1 MAASAR
7 DLDLRQHHGVETP
20 EHVDVQF
27 ELAGVGSRLAAGLLD
42 LLLLATGLFALWI
55 GVGAI
60 VGSLVSSRGMARS
73 WLSAAMILLTF
84 CFLWGYFTLFEAL
97 NGGRTPGKQVLG
109 IRVVMD
115 TGRSITPTAAVIRN
129 LVRFIDCYFPIPFA
143 PALLSMFLHPS
154 NKRPGDMA
162 AGTIVVRDHPT
173 DWTLGA
179 PLPAADDAVAEPLE
193 TGPPD
198 LSEEEFRLLDRF
210 LGRINDLTP
219 EVQVRIT
226 TDLVRRFE
234 QRIPRRSGDLQ
245 DYLVMVFAEEQRK
258 RRSRFAPRA
267 KAGAAGRITVPAERF
282 VEKKR
287 QGWETFR
294 TTALRMERSGVAALA
309 PGEIPAFAAQYRE
322 VAADLARARTYQVDP
337 RVIAYLE
344 RVVTA
349 GHNALYRARGKDR
362 TPLPH
367 YILRDFPAAV
377 VQSWRYVVLAF
388 LLFSVPA
395 VVGYVM
401 IRERPA
407 LAEELLSPVM
417 VARAEAAVENQT
429 EGRGYAETS
438 KEDRPPMAAWIITNN
453 ISVSFGTFVGGLT
466 GGLLTAWLLFTN
478 GMMLGLVL
486 GLFQNY
492 QALKYLLTFVLGHG
506 VLELTAIF
514 ISAGAGFRLAKAMI
528 APGDRTRKDAL
539 VVEGRIA
546 ARMIGAVVTLLLLAG
561 TIEGLLSAS
570 SAPAIWKYGVSAATA
585 VLLALYLA
593 NGYGYLNPA
602 ALTAPT
608 PPGHPPADQRSR
620 RL

>member
-20 EHVDVQF
+20 EHVEVQF
-27 ELAGVGSRLAAGLLD
+27 ELAGVGSRMAAGLLD
-42 LLLLATGLFALWI
+42 VLFLVLALLVVVI
-55 GVGAI
+55 GGGAI
-60 VGSLVSSRGMARS
+60 GDTLASGSVARS
-73 WLSAAMILLTF
+73 WLSAVMILLSF
-84 CFLWGYFTLFEAL
+84 CFVWGYFTLFEAL
-97 NGGRTPGKQVLG
+97 NGGRTPGKQALG

-115 TGRSITPTAAVIRN
+115 TGRSITPQAAVVRN
-129 LVRFIDCYFPIPFA
+129 LVRFIDCYAPIPVA

-173 DWTLGA
+173 DWSLGA
-179 PLPAADDAVAEPLE
+179 TLPVAEETVAEPIE
-193 TGPPD
+193 AGPPE
-198 LSEEEFRLLDRF
+198 LAEEEFRLLDRF
-210 LGRINDLTP
+210 LARINDLTP

-234 QRIPRRSGDLQ
+234 PRIPRRTGDLQ
-245 DYLVMVFAEEQRK
+245 AYLVAVFADEQRK

-267 KAGAAGRITVPAERF
+267 KAGAAGRITIPAERF
-282 VEKKR
+282 VQKKR
-287 QGWETFR
+287 NAWEAFR
-294 TTALRMERSGVAALA
+294 STALRMERSGVGALA

-337 RVIAYLE
+337 RVITYLE

-367 YILRDFPAAV
+367 YLLRDFPAAV
-377 VQSWRYVVLAF
+377 VQSWRYVLLAF

-395 VVGYVM
+395 GIGYVM
-401 IRERPA
+401 IRERPE
-407 LAEELLSPVM
+407 LGEELMPGM
-417 VARAEAAVENQT
+417 VARAEAAAENLT

-438 KEDRPPMAAWIITNN
+438 KENRPEMAAFIIQNN
-453 ISVSFGTFVGGLT
+453 IGISFVAFVGGVT
-466 GGLLTAWLLFTN
+466 GGLLTAWLLYTN
-478 GMMLGLVL
+478 GLMLGLAL

-492 QALKYLLTFVLGHG
+492 DAARYLLTFILGHG
-506 VLELTAIF
+506 ILELTAIF

-539 VVEGRIA
+539 VLEGRIA
-546 ARMIGAVVTLLLLAG
+546 AGMIGAVVTLLAIAG

-570 SAPAIWKYGVSAATA
+570 AAAPIWKYGVSAATA
-585 VLLALYLA
+585 VLLALYFA
-593 NGYGYLNPA
+593 NGYAYLNSAVLPA
-602 ALTAPT
+602 GPSS
-608 PPGHPPADQRSR
+608 Q
-620 RL
+620 

>member
-20 EHVDVQF
+20 EHVEVQF
-27 ELAGVGSRLAAGLLD
+27 ELAGVGSRMAAGLLD
-42 LLLLATGLFALWI
+42 ILFLVLALLVVVI
-55 GVGAI
+55 GGGAI
-60 VGSLVSSRGMARS
+60 GDTLAAGSEARS
-73 WLSAAMILLTF
+73 WLSALMILLSF
-84 CFLWGYFTLFEAL
+84 CFVWGYFTLFEAL
-97 NGGRTPGKQVLG
+97 NGGRTPGKQALG

-115 TGRSITPTAAVIRN
+115 TGRSITPQAAVVRN
-129 LVRFIDCYFPIPFA
+129 LVRFIDCYAPIPVA

-173 DWTLGA
+173 DWSLGA
-179 PLPAADDAVAEPLE
+179 TLPVAEQTVAEPIE
-193 TGPPD
+193 AGPPE
-198 LSEEEFRLLDRF
+198 LAEEEFRLLDRF
-210 LGRINDLTP
+210 LARINDLTP

-234 QRIPRRSGDLQ
+234 PRIPRRTGDLQ
-245 DYLVMVFAEEQRK
+245 AYLVAVFADEQRK

-267 KAGAAGRITVPAERF
+267 KAGAAGRITIPAERF
-282 VEKKR
+282 VQKKR
-287 QGWETFR
+287 NAWEAFR
-294 TTALRMERSGVAALA
+294 STALRMERSGVGALA

-337 RVIAYLE
+337 RVITYLE

-367 YILRDFPAAV
+367 YLLRDFPAAV
-377 VQSWRYVVLAF
+377 VQSWRYVLLAF

-395 VVGYVM
+395 GIGYVM
-401 IRERPA
+401 IRERPE
-407 LAEELLSPVM
+407 LGEELMPGM
-417 VARAEAAVENQT
+417 VARAEAAAENLT

-438 KEDRPPMAAWIITNN
+438 KENRPEMAAFIIQNN
-453 ISVSFGTFVGGLT
+453 IGISFVAFVGGVT
-466 GGLLTAWLLFTN
+466 GGLLTAWLLYTN
-478 GMMLGLVL
+478 GLMLGLAL

-492 QALKYLLTFVLGHG
+492 DAARYLLTFILGHG
-506 VLELTAIF
+506 ILELTAIF

-539 VVEGRIA
+539 VLEGRIA
-546 ARMIGAVVTLLLLAG
+546 ARMIGAVVTLLAIAG

-570 SAPAIWKYGVSAATA
+570 AAAPIWKYGVSAATA
-585 VLLALYLA
+585 VFLVLYFA
-593 NGYGYLNPA
+593 NGYAYHNSAGLPA
-602 ALTAPT
+602 
-608 PPGHPPADQRSR
+608 GSSSR
-620 RL
+620 

>member
-1 MAASAR
+1 MTASAR

-27 ELAGVGSRLAAGLLD
+27 ELAGVGSRMAAGLLD
-42 LLLLATGLFALWI
+42 LLLLWLGLMVLWI
-55 GVGAI
+55 GGGAI
-60 VGSLVSSRGMARS
+60 VGTVFSSDGMTRGWVTAG
-73 WLSAAMILLTF
+73 MILLAF
-84 CFLWGYFTLFEAL
+84 CLVWGYFAVFEAV
-97 NGGRTPGKQVLG
+97 NGGRTPGKQALG

-115 TGRSITPTAAVIRN
+115 TGRTITTTASVVRN
-129 LVRFIDCYFPIPFA
+129 LVRFIDCYFPALPFA
-143 PALLSMFLHPS
+143 PALIAIAVHPS
-154 NKRPGDMA
+154 NKRLGDMA

-173 DWTLGA
+173 DWSLG
-179 PLPAADDAVAEPLE
+179 PPIPTEEMVAEPLE
-193 TGPPD
+193 AGPPE

-226 TDLVRRFE
+226 TDLARRFE
-234 QRIPRRSGDLQ
+234 ARIQRRTGDLQ
-245 DYLVMVFAEEQRK
+245 AYLVTVFGEEQRK

-282 VEKKR
+282 VQKKR
-287 QGWETFR
+287 EGWETFR
-294 TTALRMERSGVAALA
+294 ATALRMERSGVGALA

-362 TPLPH
+362 TPFSH

-388 LLFSVPA
+388 LLFAVPA
-395 VVGYVM
+395 AVGYVM

-407 LAEELLSPVM
+407 VAEELLSPAM
-417 VARAEAAVENQT
+417 VARAEAAAENQA
-429 EGRGYAETS
+429 EGRGYAETN
-438 KEDRPPMAAWIITNN
+438 KEDRPQTAAFIITNN
-453 ISVSFGTFVGGLT
+453 ITVSFGAFVGGLT

-478 GMMLGLVL
+478 GLMLGLVL

-492 QALKYLLTFVLGHG
+492 QALNYLLTFVLGHG

-514 ISAGAGFRLAKAMI
+514 ISAGAGFRLAKAII
-528 APGDRTRKDAL
+528 APGDRTRRDAL
-539 VVEGRIA
+539 IVEGRIA
-546 ARMIGAVVTLLLLAG
+546 ARMVGAVVTLLAIAG
-561 TIEGLLSAS
+561 TIEGLLSTSAAS
-570 SAPAIWKYGVSAATA
+570 AVWKYGVSAATA
-585 VLLALYLA
+585 VLLMLYLA
-593 NGYGYLNPA
+593 NGYTYLSSA
-602 ALTAPT
+602 R
-608 PPGHPPADQRSR
+608 PPAESSPG
-620 RL
+620 

>member
-20 EHVDVQF
+20 EHVEVQF
-27 ELAGVGSRLAAGLLD
+27 ELAGVGSRMAAGLLD
-42 LLLLATGLFALWI
+42 ILFLVLALLVVVI
-55 GVGAI
+55 GGGAI
-60 VGSLVSSRGMARS
+60 GDTLASGSVARS
-73 WLSAAMILLTF
+73 WLSAVMILLSF
-84 CFLWGYFTLFEAL
+84 CFVWGYFTLFEAL
-97 NGGRTPGKQVLG
+97 NGGRTPGKQALG

-115 TGRSITPTAAVIRN
+115 TGRSITPQAAVVRN
-129 LVRFIDCYFPIPFA
+129 LVRFIDCYAPIPVA

-173 DWTLGA
+173 DWSLGA
-179 PLPAADDAVAEPLE
+179 TLPVAEQTVAEPIE
-193 TGPPD
+193 AGPPE
-198 LSEEEFRLLDRF
+198 LAEEEFRLLDRF
-210 LGRINDLTP
+210 LARINDLTP

-234 QRIPRRSGDLQ
+234 PRIPRRTGDLQ
-245 DYLVMVFAEEQRK
+245 AYLVAVFADEQRK

-267 KAGAAGRITVPAERF
+267 KAGAAGRITIPAERF
-282 VEKKR
+282 VQKKR
-287 QGWETFR
+287 NAWEAFR
-294 TTALRMERSGVAALA
+294 STALRMERSGVGALA

-337 RVIAYLE
+337 RVITYLE

-377 VQSWRYVVLAF
+377 VQSWRYVLLAF

-395 VVGYVM
+395 GIGYVM
-401 IRERPA
+401 IRERPE
-407 LAEELLSPVM
+407 LGEELMPGM
-417 VARAEAAVENQT
+417 VARAEAAAENLT

-438 KEDRPPMAAWIITNN
+438 KENRPEMAAFIIQNN
-453 ISVSFGTFVGGLT
+453 IGISFVAFVGGVT
-466 GGLLTAWLLFTN
+466 GGLLTAWLLYTN
-478 GMMLGLVL
+478 GLMLGLAL

-492 QALKYLLTFVLGHG
+492 DAARYLLTFILGHG
-506 VLELTAIF
+506 ILELTAIF

-539 VVEGRIA
+539 VLEGRIA
-546 ARMIGAVVTLLLLAG
+546 AGMIGAVVTLLAIAG

-570 SAPAIWKYGVSAATA
+570 AAAPIWKYGVSAATA
-585 VLLALYLA
+585 VLLVLYFT
-593 NGYGYLNPA
+593 NGYAYLNSA
-602 ALTAPT
+602 AL
-608 PPGHPPADQRSR
+608 PAGSSSR
-620 RL
+620 

>member
-1 MAASAR
+1 MATSAR

-27 ELAGVGSRLAAGLLD
+27 ELAGLGSRLAAGLLD
-42 LLLLATGLFALWI
+42 LLLLWLGLMALWI
-55 GVGAI
+55 GGGAI
-60 VGSLVSSRGMARS
+60 VTSISSPHGTAQG
-73 WLSAAMILLTF
+73 WLTAGMILLTF
-84 CFLWGYFTLFEAL
+84 CLIWGYFTLFEAL

-115 TGRSITPTAAVIRN
+115 TGRSITPPAALIRN
-129 LVRFIDCYFPIPFA
+129 LVRLLDCYFPIPFA
-143 PALLSMFLHPS
+143 PALVTMFLHPS
-154 NKRPGDMA
+154 NKRPGDLA
-162 AGTIVVRDHPT
+162 AGTIVVRDRPT
-173 DWTLGA
+173 DWVLGA
-179 PLPAADDAVAEPLE
+179 ATESESPADPIE
-193 TGPPD
+193 TGPPE
-198 LSEEEFRLLDRF
+198 LSEDEFRLLDRF
-210 LGRINDLTP
+210 LARLSELNPD
-219 EVQVRIT
+219 VQIRMT
-226 TDLVRRFE
+226 ADLVRRFE
-234 QRIPRRSGDLQ
+234 TRIPRRSADPQG
-245 DYLVMVFAEEQRK
+245 YLVTVFAEEQRK

-267 KAGAAGRITVPAERF
+267 QAGAAGRITVPAERF

-287 QGWETFR
+287 QGWESFR
-294 TTALRMERSGVAALA
+294 VTAVRMERSGVGALE

-349 GHNALYRARGKDR
+349 GHNALYSTRGKDR
-362 TPLPH
+362 APLPH

-377 VQSWRYVVLAF
+377 VQSWRYVLLAF

-395 VVGYVM
+395 GVGYVM
-401 IRERPA
+401 IRERP
-407 LAEELLSPVM
+407 ELGDELMPMM
-417 VARAEAAVENQT
+417 VARAEAAAGNQA

-438 KEDRPPMAAWIITNN
+438 KEERPQVAAWIITNN
-453 ISVSFGTFVGGLT
+453 ITVSFGTFVGGLT

-492 QALKYLLTFVLGHG
+492 QAMNYLLTFVLGHG

-528 APGDRTRKDAL
+528 APGDRSRGDAL

-546 ARMIGAVVTLLLLAG
+546 ARMIGAVVTLLAIAG

-570 SAPAIWKYGVSAATA
+570 AAPAVWKYGVSASTTL
-585 VLLALYLA
+585 LLALYFV
-593 NGYGYLNPA
+593 NGRRYLVV
-602 ALTAPT
+602 
-608 PPGHPPADQRSR
+608 QRP
-620 RL
+620 L

>member
-20 EHVDVQF
+20 EHVEVHF
-27 ELAGVGSRLAAGLLD
+27 ELAGVGSRMAAGLLD
-42 LLLLATGLFALWI
+42 VLLLVLGLLALWI
-55 GVGAI
+55 GGGAI
-60 VGSLVSSRGMARS
+60 IGSVSSAPEMRG
-73 WLSAAMILLTF
+73 WLNAGMIILTF
-84 CFLWGYFTLFEAL
+84 CVLWGYFTLFEAL
-97 NGGRTPGKQVLG
+97 NGGRTPGKQALG

-115 TGRSITPTAAVIRN
+115 TGRSITPAAAVVRN
-129 LVRFIDCYFPIPFA
+129 LVRFIDCYFPVPFA
-143 PALLSMFLHPS
+143 PALISMFLHPS

-173 DWTLGA
+173 DWSLGA
-179 PLPAADDAVAEPLE
+179 SIPTEETVAEPLE
-193 TGPPD
+193 AGPPE

-210 LGRINDLTP
+210 LGRINDLAP
-219 EVQVRIT
+219 EVQLRIT
-226 TDLVRRFE
+226 TDLVRRLE
-234 QRIPRRSGDLQ
+234 PRIPRRNADLQ
-245 DYLVMVFAEEQRK
+245 VYLVTVFAEEQRK

-267 KAGAAGRITVPAERF
+267 KAGAAGRITIPAERF
-282 VEKKR
+282 VQKKR
-287 QGWETFR
+287 NAWEAFR
-294 TTALRMERSGVAALA
+294 STALRMERSGVGALA

-349 GHNALYRARGKDR
+349 GHNALYRARGKER

-377 VQSWRYVVLAF
+377 VQSWRYVLLAF
-388 LLFSVPA
+388 LLFAVPA
-395 VVGYVM
+395 AIGYVM

-407 LAEELLSPVM
+407 LAEELLSPGM
-417 VARAEAAVENQT
+417 VARAEAAGENQA
-429 EGRGYAETS
+429 EGRGYAETE
-438 KEDRPPMAAWIITNN
+438 KEYRPQTAAWIITNN
-453 ISVSFGTFVGGLT
+453 ITVSFGTFVGGMT
-466 GGLLTAWLLFTN
+466 GGLLTAWLLITN
-478 GMMLGLVL
+478 GMLLGQVL

-506 VLELTAIF
+506 ILELTAIF

-539 VVEGRIA
+539 VLEGRIA
-546 ARMIGAVVTLLLLAG
+546 AGMIGAVVTLLAIAG

-570 SAPAIWKYGVSAATA
+570 AAAPIWKYGVSAATA
-585 VLLALYLA
+585 VLLVLYFT
-593 NGYGYLNPA
+593 NGYAYLNSA
-602 ALTAPT
+602 AL
-608 PPGHPPADQRSR
+608 PGGSSSR
-620 RL
+620 

>member
-1 MAASAR
+1 MPASAR

-20 EHVDVQF
+20 EHVDVRF
-27 ELAGVGSRLAAGLLD
+27 ELGGVGSRVAAGLLD
-42 LLLLATGLFALWI
+42 LLLVWLGLRLLWV
-55 GVGAI
+55 GGGAI
-60 VGSLVSSRGMARS
+60 VSDIVPHGTASG
-73 WLSAAMILLTF
+73 WLTAGLILLTF
-84 CFLWGYFTLFEAL
+84 CLVWGYFTLFEAL
-97 NGGRTPGKQVLG
+97 NGGRTPGKQALG

-115 TGRSITPTAAVIRN
+115 TGRSLTPQAAVVRN
-129 LVRFIDCYFPIPFA
+129 LVRFIDCYFPAVPFA
-143 PALLSMFLHPS
+143 PAILSIALHPS
-154 NKRPGDMA
+154 NKRLGDMA
-162 AGTIVVRDHPT
+162 AGTIVVRDRPT

-179 PLPAADDAVAEPLE
+179 TVGAPGHESTGEAVE
-193 TGPPD
+193 TGPPE
-198 LSEEEFRLLDRF
+198 LAEEEFRLLDRF
-210 LGRINDLTP
+210 LGRLNELTP
-219 EVQVRIT
+219 DVQARIT
-226 TDLVRRFE
+226 ADLVRRFE
-234 QRIPRRSGDLQ
+234 PRIPRRMPDLQ
-245 DYLVMVFAEEQRK
+245 GYLVSVFADEQRK

-267 KAGAAGRITVPAERF
+267 QAGAAGRITVPAERF
-282 VEKKR
+282 VQKKR
-287 QGWETFR
+287 EGWEAFR
-294 TTALRMERSGVAALA
+294 TTALRVERSGVSALA
-309 PGEIPAFAAQYRE
+309 AGEIPAFAAQYRE

-349 GHNALYRARGKDR
+349 GAHGPYRAPGEEAP
-362 TPLPH
+362 PLPH

-438 KEDRPPMAAWIITNN
+438 REDRPPMAAWIITNN

-514 ISAGAGFRLAKAMI
+514 ISAGAGLRI
-528 APGDRTRKDAL
+528 AQGEVAAAGPTPQDAL
-539 VVEGRIA
+539 VVGGRIA
-546 ARMIGAVVTLLLLAG
+546 GRRSGARGG
-561 TIEGLLSAS
+561 
-570 SAPAIWKYGVSAATA
+570 P
-585 VLLALYLA
+585 
-593 NGYGYLNPA
+593 
-602 ALTAPT
+602 
-608 PPGHPPADQRSR
+608 
-620 RL
+620 

>member
-27 ELAGVGSRLAAGLLD
+27 ELAGVGSRMAAGLLD
-42 LLLLATGLFALWI
+42 VLFLVLALLVVVI
-55 GVGAI
+55 GGGAI
-60 VGSLVSSRGMARS
+60 GDTLASGSVARS
-73 WLSAAMILLTF
+73 WLSAVMILLSF
-84 CFLWGYFTLFEAL
+84 CFVWGYFTLFEAL
-97 NGGRTPGKQVLG
+97 NGGRTPGKQALG

-115 TGRSITPTAAVIRN
+115 TGRSITPQAAVVRN
-129 LVRFIDCYFPIPFA
+129 LVRFIDCYAPIPVA

-179 PLPAADDAVAEPLE
+179 TLPVAEETVAEPLE
-193 TGPPD
+193 AGPPE
-198 LSEEEFRLLDRF
+198 LAEEEFRLLDRF

-234 QRIPRRSGDLQ
+234 PRIPRRTGDMQ
-245 DYLVMVFAEEQRK
+245 AYLVAVFADEQRK

-267 KAGAAGRITVPAERF
+267 KAGAAGRITIPAERF
-282 VEKKR
+282 VQKKR
-287 QGWETFR
+287 NAWEAFR
-294 TTALRMERSGVAALA
+294 TTALRMERSGVGALA

-337 RVIAYLE
+337 RVITYLE

-349 GHNALYRARGKDR
+349 GHNALYRTRGKDR

-377 VQSWRYVVLAF
+377 VQSWRYVLVAF

-395 VVGYVM
+395 GIGYVM
-401 IRERPA
+401 IRERPE
-407 LAEELLSPVM
+407 LGEELMPGM
-417 VARAEAAVENQT
+417 VARAEAAAENLT

-438 KEDRPPMAAWIITNN
+438 KENRPEMAAFIIQNN
-453 ISVSFGTFVGGLT
+453 IGISFVAFVGGIT
-466 GGLLTAWLLFTN
+466 GGLLTAWLLYTN
-478 GMMLGLVL
+478 GMMLGLAL

-492 QALKYLLTFVLGHG
+492 DAARYLLTFILGHG
-506 VLELTAIF
+506 ILELTAIF

-539 VVEGRIA
+539 VLEGRIA
-546 ARMIGAVVTLLLLAG
+546 AGMIGAVVTLLAIAG

-570 SAPAIWKYGVSAATA
+570 AAAPIWKYGVSAATA
-585 VLLALYLA
+585 VLLVLYFA
-593 NGYGYLNPA
+593 NGYAYLNSAGLPA
-602 ALTAPT
+602 
-608 PPGHPPADQRSR
+608 GSSSR
-620 RL
+620 

>member
-1 MAASAR
+1 MTPSAR
-7 DLDLRQHHGVETP
+7 DLDLRQHHGIETP

-42 LLLLATGLFALWI
+42 LLLLFLGLLALWI
-55 GVGAI
+55 GGGTVI
-60 VGSLVSSRGMARS
+60 GSMSSTPGMARS
-73 WLSAAMILLTF
+73 WLSAGMIILTF

-97 NGGRTPGKQVLG
+97 NGGRTPGKQALG

-115 TGRSITPTAAVIRN
+115 TGRSITPAAAVVRN

-143 PALLSMFLHPS
+143 PALISMFLHPS

-173 DWTLGA
+173 DWGLGA
-179 PLPAADDAVAEPLE
+179 PLPAEDTAEPLE
-193 TGPPD
+193 AGPPE
-198 LSEEEFRLLDRF
+198 LSEDEFRLLDRF

-234 QRIPRRSGDLQ
+234 PRIPRRSADMQ
-245 DYLVMVFAEEQRK
+245 AYLVTVFAEEQRK

-282 VEKKR
+282 VQKKR
-287 QGWETFR
+287 EGWETFR
-294 TTALRMERSGVAALA
+294 TTALRMERSGVGALA

-349 GHNALYRARGKDR
+349 GHNALYRARGKER

-377 VQSWRYVVLAF
+377 VQSWRYVLLAF

-395 VVGYVM
+395 GVGYVM
-401 IRERPA
+401 IRERPE
-407 LAEELLSPVM
+407 LGEELMPGM
-417 VARAEAAVENQT
+417 VARAEAAAENQT

-438 KEDRPPMAAWIITNN
+438 KEDRPQTAAFIITNN
-453 ISVSFGTFVGGLT
+453 ITVSFGTFVGGLT

-486 GLFQNY
+486 GLFHNY
-492 QALKYLLTFVLGHG
+492 QAMNYLLTFVLGHG

-514 ISAGAGFRLAKAMI
+514 ISAGAGFRLAKAII
-528 APGDRTRKDAL
+528 APGDRTRRDAL

-546 ARMIGAVVTLLLLAG
+546 ARMIGAVVTLLAIAG
-561 TIEGLLSAS
+561 TIEGLLSTS
-570 SAPAIWKYGVSAATA
+570 SASAVWKYGVSAATGI
-585 VLLALYLA
+585 LLVLYLA
-593 NGYGYLNPA
+593 NGYRYLNVAPA
-602 ALTAPT
+602 
-608 PPGHPPADQRSR
+608 PARPSFASA
-620 RL
+620 

>member
-27 ELAGVGSRLAAGLLD
+27 ELAGVGSRMAAGLLD
-42 LLLLATGLFALWI
+42 VLFLVLALLVVVI
-55 GVGAI
+55 GGGAI
-60 VGSLVSSRGMARS
+60 GDTLASGSVARS
-73 WLSAAMILLTF
+73 WLSAVMILLSF
-84 CFLWGYFTLFEAL
+84 CFVWGYFTLFEAL
-97 NGGRTPGKQVLG
+97 NGGRTPGKQALG

-115 TGRSITPTAAVIRN
+115 TGRSITPQAAVVRN
-129 LVRFIDCYFPIPFA
+129 LVRFIDCYAPIPVA

-173 DWTLGA
+173 DWSLGA
-179 PLPAADDAVAEPLE
+179 TLPVAEETVAEPLE
-193 TGPPD
+193 SGPPE
-198 LSEEEFRLLDRF
+198 LAEEEFRLLDRF

-234 QRIPRRSGDLQ
+234 PRIPRRTGDMQ
-245 DYLVMVFAEEQRK
+245 AYLVAVFADEQRK

-267 KAGAAGRITVPAERF
+267 KAGAAGRITIPAERF
-282 VEKKR
+282 VQKKR
-287 QGWETFR
+287 NAWEAFR
-294 TTALRMERSGVAALA
+294 TTALRMERSGVGALA

-337 RVIAYLE
+337 RVITYLE

-349 GHNALYRARGKDR
+349 GHNALYRTRGKDR

-367 YILRDFPAAV
+367 YILRDFPAAD
-377 VQSWRYVVLAF
+377 VQSWRYVLVAF

-395 VVGYVM
+395 GIGYVM
-401 IRERPA
+401 IRERPE
-407 LAEELLSPVM
+407 LGEELMPGM
-417 VARAEAAVENQT
+417 VARAEAAAENLT

-438 KEDRPPMAAWIITNN
+438 KENRPEMAAFIIQNN
-453 ISVSFGTFVGGLT
+453 IGISFVAFVGGIT
-466 GGLLTAWLLFTN
+466 GGLLTAWLLYTN
-478 GMMLGLVL
+478 GMMLGLAL

-492 QALKYLLTFVLGHG
+492 DAARYLLTFILGHG
-506 VLELTAIF
+506 ILELTAIF

-539 VVEGRIA
+539 VLEGRIA
-546 ARMIGAVVTLLLLAG
+546 AGMIGAVVTLLAIAG

-570 SAPAIWKYGVSAATA
+570 AAAPIWKYGVSAATT
-585 VLLALYLA
+585 VLLVLYFA
-593 NGYGYLNPA
+593 NGYAYLNSAGLPA
-602 ALTAPT
+602 
-608 PPGHPPADQRSR
+608 GSSSR
-620 RL
+620 

>member
-42 LLLLATGLFALWI
+42 LLLLSIGLFALWI
-55 GVGAI
+55 GGEAI
-60 VGSLVSSRGMARS
+60 LGSLFSSRGVARS

-97 NGGRTPGKQVLG
+97 NGGRTPGKQALG

-115 TGRSITPTAAVIRN
+115 TGRSITGPAAVVRN
-129 LVRFIDCYFPIPFA
+129 LVRFVDCYFPIPFA

-173 DWTLGA
+173 DWTLGG
-179 PLPAADDAVAEPLE
+179 PAGAAEEPVAEPLE
-193 TGPPD
+193 TGPPE

-245 DYLVMVFAEEQRK
+245 GYLVTVFAEEQRK

-294 TTALRMERSGVAALA
+294 TTALRMERSGVGALA
-309 PGEIPAFAAQYRE
+309 AGEIPAFAAQYRE

-377 VQSWRYVVLAF
+377 VQSWRYVLLAF

-401 IRERPA
+401 IRQRPA
-407 LAEELLSPVM
+407 LAEELLSPGI
-417 VARAEAAVENQT
+417 VARAEAAAENQA

-438 KEDRPPMAAWIITNN
+438 REDRPPMAAWIITNN

-546 ARMIGAVVTLLLLAG
+546 ARMIGAVVTLLLIAG
-561 TIEGLLSAS
+561 TIEGLLSTSA
-570 SAPAIWKYGVSAATA
+570 APAIWKYGVSAATA

-593 NGYGYLNPA
+593 NGYGYLNSA
-602 ALTAPT
+602 R
-608 PPGHPPADQRSR
+608 PPARSSFG
-620 RL
+620 